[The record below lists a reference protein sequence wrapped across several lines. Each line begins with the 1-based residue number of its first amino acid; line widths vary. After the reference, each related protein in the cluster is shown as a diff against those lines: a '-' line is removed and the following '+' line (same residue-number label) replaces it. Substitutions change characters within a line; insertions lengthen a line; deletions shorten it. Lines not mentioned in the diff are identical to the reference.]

1 MFHTLIADDSRAEL
15 EVLLFLIEKNNL
27 PLKTATAGNG
37 EEALALLRR
46 ETFDILI
53 TDIRMPFMDGLTLA
67 GEAISLYPAIKVVI
81 SSGYQDFSYA
91 RTAIS
96 LGVQEYL
103 LKPVSPSD
111 FVLLISKLTKQIEE
125 ERQSCQD
132 NRIRTIYSRNSIM
145 HQLLSG
151 SLRPG
156 KDGLLPREI
165 RTLMPTA
172 CCLILLSSDEEHRSA
187 LNNLRTEILQLAEQ
201 FLSCPVREILLEEGL
216 LLSVDFSDDS
226 FVDDP
231 DSQAASFARRLSQMY
246 CIPLLY
252 ACGCAKAPEEIP
264 FVARRLRQELD
275 RACESSREAQ
285 PSVRRELSSQSGKVR
300 FVCEYIASHYQEDL
314 SLESLSKITYVHP
327 DYLSRIFKKETGMNL
342 NRYIKTF
349 RLNRACQLLESSQQ
363 KITAI
368 SRAVGYQNCAY
379 FIRSFTEMFG
389 QSPERYRQTHTSR
402 QKRSD
407 WHTVRKEG
415 NPDENVE

>member
-15 EVLLFLIEKNNL
+15 EVLLFLIKKNTL
-27 PLKTATAGNG
+27 PLKTATAANG

-46 ETFDILI
+46 EAFDILI

-67 GEAISLYPAIKVVI
+67 GEAIRLHPAIKVVI

-103 LKPVSPSD
+103 LKPVTPSD

-125 ERQSCQD
+125 ERQSCRD
-132 NRIRTIYSRNSIM
+132 NRIRIIYSRDSIM
-145 HQLLSG
+145 YQLLSG

-165 RTLMPTA
+165 RTLMPA
-172 CCLILLSSDEEHRSA
+172 SCCLILLSSGEENRSA
-187 LNNLRTEILQLAEQ
+187 LNNLRAEILQLAEQ
-201 FLSCPVREILLEEGL
+201 FFSCPVRGLLFGDGL
-216 LLSVDFSDDS
+216 LLSADSPDDALAEGLHER
-226 FVDDP
+226 
-231 DSQAASFARRLSQMY
+231 AASFVQRLSRMY
-246 CIPLLY
+246 RIPLH
-252 ACGCAKAPEEIP
+252 AAADRAGAPEEIP
-264 FVARRLRQELD
+264 VIANRLRQELV
-275 RACESSREAQ
+275 RVCEPSRETDPPQ
-285 PSVRRELSSQSGKVR
+285 QRELNTQSGKVR

-314 SLESLSKITYVHP
+314 SLESLSKIAYVHP

-349 RLNRACQLLESSQQ
+349 RLNRACQLLENSQQ

-389 QSPERYRQTHTSR
+389 QSPEKYRQTHAGI
-402 QKRSD
+402 QKRAG
-407 WHTVRKEG
+407 VRPAHNEG
-415 NPDENVE
+415 DPL